1 MRRYLGK
8 TTRYVLRPWLAGQ
21 ILKMKSSGDHP
32 QEWVKMVFDV
42 FQNGFSSHLRWS
54 IRPSQVPE
62 EITSLV
68 DIVKILAPSI
78 VLEIGTASGGTLF
91 LWTKTAS
98 PDAMII
104 SIDLPGGAFGG
115 GYPKERIPYYKSF
128 ASDNQ
133 KISLLRE
140 DSHSLVTLDEVKG
153 IIDNR
158 KVDFLFIDGD
168 HSYEGVKKDF
178 EMYSGLV
185 RKGGIVAFHDI
196 CHHVGVATCNVELFW
211 SEIKNSY
218 KFKEIIKDSNQEWAG
233 IGVLYM

>member
-1 MRRYLGK
+1 
-8 TTRYVLRPWLAGQ
+8 
-21 ILKMKSSGDHP
+21 
-32 QEWVKMVFDV
+32 
-42 FQNGFSSHLRWS
+42 
-54 IRPSQVPE
+54 
-62 EITSLV
+62 
-68 DIVKILAPSI
+68 LAPSI

-211 SEIKNSY
+211 SETKNSY